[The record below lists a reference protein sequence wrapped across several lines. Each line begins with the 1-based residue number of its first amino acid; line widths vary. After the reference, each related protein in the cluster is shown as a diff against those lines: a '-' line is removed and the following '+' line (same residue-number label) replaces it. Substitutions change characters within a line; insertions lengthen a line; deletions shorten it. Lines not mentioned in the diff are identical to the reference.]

1 MELKDIRLIT
11 FDCYG
16 TLIDWNRGIRGAFER
31 VASQAG
37 INIDPEDLQTVYE
50 EEEAKI
56 EAQPYRPYAQVQAEA
71 AMAVAK
77 RLNIPAGKALG
88 RVLPQT
94 LPSWPPFDDT
104 VASLKRLATRYRL
117 GILSNIDRN
126 LLAGSLR
133 QLGVTFDLLITA
145 EDVRS
150 YKPAPGH
157 FDALVARAGCPKGAI
172 LHAAQSRFHDI
183 APAREHGLASVWI
196 NRRREDSSTGPRPD
210 LEFPDLKSFCD
221 HLKLASPS

>member
-1 MELKDIRLIT
+1 MDLTGIRLIT

-16 TLIDWNRGIRGAFER
+16 TLIDWNRGIRGAFDR
-31 VASQAG
+31 VAKQRG
-37 INIDPEDLQTVYE
+37 ITIDPEYLQTVYE

-56 EAQPYRPYAQVQAEA
+56 EARPYRSYAQVQAEA
-71 AMAVAK
+71 ATAVAV
-77 RLNIPAGKALG
+77 RLNLPASDALG
-88 RVLPQT
+88 SALPQT
-94 LPSWPPFDDT
+94 LPDWPPFADT

-133 QLGVTFDLLITA
+133 QFGVTFDLLITA

-157 FDALVARAGCPKGAI
+157 FDALLARAGCEKSAI
-172 LHAAQSRFHDI
+172 LHVAQSRFHDI
-183 APAREHGLASVWI
+183 APARERGLHCVWI
-196 NRRREDSSTGPRPD
+196 NRRGEDSSTGPRPD
-210 LEFPDLKSFCD
+210 LEFPDLKSLCD
-221 HLKLASPS
+221 HVGV